1 MDVHKIIFIG
11 KQQKGSVSPEVWP
24 GDLERKTS
32 RTSEQNSDAV
42 LCSKYGRKGKKRY
55 LRKMPHAFKNK
66 LGAFHNQ
73 HLLWSRPTLSFLR
86 EKKKKADEWEE
97 NRKKKGE
104 RWYVTDLVT
113 SPPIAF
119 SFSKVSY
126 LFWNPNFHQ
135 FDGMKLLISH

>member
-1 MDVHKIIFIG
+1 MFIKLFSLANSKRG
-11 KQQKGSVSPEVWP
+11 LSVLRSDQGTWKEKHPEHLNRIQTLCFVQNKEEKG
-24 GDLERKTS
+24 RKDIWGRCHMPLRTNWEHFITNTS
-32 RTSEQNSDAV
+32 
-42 LCSKYGRKGKKRY
+42 YGRGLLCLSSGKK
-55 LRKMPHAFKNK
+55 
-66 LGAFHNQ
+66 
-73 HLLWSRPTLSFLR
+73 
-86 EKKKKADEWEE
+86 KKKKADEWEE